1 MREAKFYKIVFLCL
15 VLKHD
20 VGRDKTIVT
29 QISTAAI
36 GKFIDTK
43 SPVYTIIGMICSIV
57 YLYDFIFTF
66 TS

>member
-43 SPVYTIIGMICSIV
+43 SPVYTI
-57 YLYDFIFTF
+57 
-66 TS
+66 